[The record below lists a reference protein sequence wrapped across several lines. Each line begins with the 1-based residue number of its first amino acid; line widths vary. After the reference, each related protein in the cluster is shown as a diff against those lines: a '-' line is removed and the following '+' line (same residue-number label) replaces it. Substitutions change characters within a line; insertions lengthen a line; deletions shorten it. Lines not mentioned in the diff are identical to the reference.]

1 MKRYPLL
8 LQALSE
14 FCDENQL
21 TQKTKETHVSDANRI
36 LESVI
41 AGLSEE
47 EVLNLMEQR
56 GFEVE
61 KSSYPSVIRILK
73 GLVDQRPRG

>member
-1 MKRYPLL
+1 M
-8 LQALSE
+8 QALSD
-14 FCDENQL
+14 FCDQHQL
-21 TQKTKETHVSDANRI
+21 TQTTKETHVSDANRI

-47 EVLNLMEQR
+47 EILELMKQK

-61 KSSYPSVIRILK
+61 SSSYPSIIRIMKSLINE
-73 GLVDQRPRG
+73 RPRP

>member
-1 MKRYPLL
+1 MKKYPPI

-14 FCDENQL
+14 FCDRYKL
-21 TQKTKETHVSDANRI
+21 TQATKDTHLGDANRI

-47 EVLNLMEQR
+47 EILELMAQR

-73 GLVDQRPRG
+73 ELINQRPRP